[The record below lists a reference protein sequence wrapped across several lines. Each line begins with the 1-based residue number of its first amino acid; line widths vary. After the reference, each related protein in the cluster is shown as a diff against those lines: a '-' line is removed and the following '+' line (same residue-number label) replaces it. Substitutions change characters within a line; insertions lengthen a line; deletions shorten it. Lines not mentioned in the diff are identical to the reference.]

1 MIEDI
6 AQRRSNF
13 EPLLPHSFEGFFQ
26 RIFSNRNPF
35 YNTYDYDGFEWVSRE
50 YGLKHYKISAVRDC
64 LSKVDLTF
72 VGESHARYYWVYYL
86 LSTEYTFHLTFTLY
100 YSAYSNQSI
109 LNFPLF
115 KILSCVCTLHI
126 IPISEIHMYHKP
138 PLILASFFIL

>member
-1 MIEDI
+1 MVIEDI

-86 LSTEYTFHLTFTLY
+86 LSTEYTFNLKLFHIYTIIVHTL
-100 YSAYSNQSI
+100 I
-109 LNFPLF
+109 R
-115 KILSCVCTLHI
+115 V
-126 IPISEIHMYHKP
+126 
-138 PLILASFFIL
+138 FFIFRYSKYFHVYAHYISFLYLRFICTISRH